1 MQQPPGSARRQGS
14 HASLNNVMRS
24 SSPRSPERA
33 GSYESVEGSE
43 EEDHLLPS
51 NDEDNNYDDFEDDE
65 QKNGNH
71 VVDGERNGGSELV
84 SAHVSS

>member
-1 MQQPPGSARRQGS
+1 MKP
-14 HASLNNVMRS
+14 ASVIRP

-51 NDEDNNYDDFEDDE
+51 NDEDETYNEDFEEGDE
-65 QKNGNH
+65 DNKDGMP
-71 VVDGERNGGSELV
+71 VDGERNGGTELV
-84 SAHVSS
+84 SSHFRMAYNFLIDAIT